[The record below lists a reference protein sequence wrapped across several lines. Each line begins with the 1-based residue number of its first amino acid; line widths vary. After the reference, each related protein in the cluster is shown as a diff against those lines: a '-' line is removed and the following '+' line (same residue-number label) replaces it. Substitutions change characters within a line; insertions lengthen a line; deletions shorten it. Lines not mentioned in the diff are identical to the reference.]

1 MPVSSIVKY
10 EGNYGVMMQM
20 IPHAHNDGTEGDSEF
35 ENTAKRGTIFDF
47 VIGNTDR
54 HGANWMSDDNGKL
67 WLIDHG
73 LSFST
78 GGDRVR
84 FGLWGSAVHDTN
96 NDDAITEAFVKPWRG
111 KWDKIET
118 ILERRHIESDAVEAA
133 KERYDLLM
141 RKGVTWRDLFEHGE

>member
-1 MPVSSIVKY
+1 
-10 EGNYGVMMQM
+10 
-20 IPHAHNDGTEGDSEF
+20 
-35 ENTAKRGTIFDF
+35 
-47 VIGNTDR
+47 
-54 HGANWMSDDNGKL
+54 
-67 WLIDHG
+67 
-73 LSFST
+73 
-78 GGDRVR
+78 VR